1 MLEAGIDDRG
11 GLEKSLRVLPVD
23 LRVPSGFQSVYRV
36 PGEEERMMRGSG
48 ALFAI
53 FPRSLYRRTSE
64 GSTPIIPAGTVYSI
78 GMPGGFT
85 YPGGF
90 LRDDVAPPDPRI
102 ATLVDRRVRLTPIA
116 DAPALRTAL
125 EHERA
130 SPVRLGIAGFV
141 DAAPATRRFAG
152 DDGQL
157 HVDLG
162 VGLRLKVPGSN
173 GSLRVDLARGLR
185 DGAVAFSAGWVV
197 VR

>member
-130 SPVRLGIAGFV
+130 SPVRAIDIASTEAMPAISEAARLRAVPPQAIGSHRAPLPTIDDLKLG
-141 DAAPATRRFAG
+141 AARV
-152 DDGQL
+152 L
-157 HVDLG
+157 HD
-162 VGLRLKVPGSN
+162 
-173 GSLRVDLARGLR
+173 
-185 DGAVAFSAGWVV
+185 
-197 VR
+197 